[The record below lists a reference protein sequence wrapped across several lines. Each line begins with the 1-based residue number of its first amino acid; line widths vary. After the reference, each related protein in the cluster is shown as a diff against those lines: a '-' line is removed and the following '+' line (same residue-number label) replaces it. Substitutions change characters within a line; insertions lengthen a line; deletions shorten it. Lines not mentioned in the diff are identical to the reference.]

1 MELVSY
7 ALDFT
12 SFLIQNIK
20 DSARINSVI
29 LFGSVAR
36 GEATKES
43 DVDIFIDIQSND
55 KNLEK
60 EIKKITDQFF
70 DSIKFKKYWQLL
82 NVKNEINVVVG
93 RLEEWKLKDSM
104 LGSSIILYQKYAPKL
119 KEGKNMTILTWKNV
133 KENSSRVMLN
143 KKVFGYNYYGK
154 FYNGL
159 IQKYDGKKLG
169 ANTLMV
175 PIEYLSEFTKLFK
188 EFKITLK
195 IIRIFEYSQ

>member
-20 DSARINSVI
+20 DSARINSII

-36 GEATKES
+36 DEATKES
-43 DVDIFIDIQSND
+43 DVDIFIDTQGNE

-82 NVKNEINVVVG
+82 NVKNEINIIVG
-93 RLEEWKLKDSM
+93 KLEEWKLKDSM

-119 KEGKNMTILTWKNV
+119 KEGKNMTILTWENV
-133 KENSSRVMLN
+133 RQNSNRVMFN

-159 IQKYDGKKLG
+159 LQKYDGKKLG
-169 ANTLMV
+169 TNTIIV
-175 PIEYLSEFTKLFK
+175 PIEHLNDFTKLFK

-195 IIRIFEYSQ
+195 IMRVFEYSQ